1 MASAGLGVAGVGAAG
16 LGVAGVGA
24 AGFAVLLATGFP
36 ASTIAG
42 LGDVV
47 VEGPFAGSIVDNGAG
62 RPSGSATLASGVESA
77 GIVGEGGGTGSIG
90 VAETDGTFFGSDD
103 DS

>member
-1 MASAGLGVAGVGAAG
+1 MSLGRASGGLGAVGI
-16 LGVAGVGA
+16 GA
-24 AGFAVLLATGFP
+24 AGFAVLLATDFP

-42 LGDVV
+42 LDDVV
-47 VEGPFAGSIVDNGAG
+47 VEGAIPGLIFGDGAG